1 MKDLVK
7 YHSETQLKLKD
18 LLHFHSIS
26 SNTKNIHIRGRQ
38 PTLNVNHVICSSNN
52 NNNTHITINNIST
65 RSTWE
70 TTKHNIKYII
80 KSKATKHYDNKHNNN
95 NKLKYQSLSSV
106 DSDNSDSSS
115 DSISSYEM
123 RKRLFLGDDNSF
135 IYPKRKDL
143 GLESSEDES
152 TENDSLSL
160 KEELESE
167 IDEQLLMIYEKN
179 VSNCNY
185 TNGAVF
191 CDQCDMIRNY
201 RRQKMKTIS
210 NTNKND
216 VRSVINIYIYNV
228 IYS

>member
-18 LLHFHSIS
+18 LLHFHSTS
-26 SNTKNIHIRGRQ
+26 SNTKNMHIRGRQ
-38 PTLNVNHVICSSNN
+38 PTLNVNHVICSNN
-52 NNNTHITINNIST
+52 NN
-65 RSTWE
+65 
-70 TTKHNIKYII
+70 IKCII
-80 KSKATKHYDNKHNNN
+80 KSKVTKRYDNKRSNNN
-95 NKLKYQSLSSV
+95 HKLKCQSLSSV

-135 IYPKRKDL
+135 VYPKRKDL
-143 GLESSEDES
+143 GLDSSEDES

-160 KEELESE
+160 KEGLESE
-167 IDEQLLMIYEKN
+167 IDEQLLTIYEKN

-216 VRSVINIYIYNV
+216 VRSVNTHLTH